1 MNDMTNKFNEAMD
14 VPVAIS
20 TYYLETVTQTEYNRQ
35 RREARNE
42 TYFVHRQKG
51 GGQ

>member
-1 MNDMTNKFNEAMD
+1 MNDIANKFNEEMD

-20 TYYLETVTQTEYNRQ
+20 TYYLETFTQTGYNRQ
-35 RREARNE
+35 RSEARNE
-42 TYFVHRQKG
+42 TCFVHRQNG